1 MYLAS
6 LPVLLF
12 TAIFSIAFLFCAAHG
27 LIVGKTWLAGK
38 FYQRGDNSRGFY
50 KVIATYVFL
59 SVSLP
64 LMLGYLVWIRSL

>member
-1 MYLAS
+1 MHLTS

-12 TAIFSIAFLFCAAHG
+12 IVIVSLAFLACAIHG
-27 LIVGKTWLAGK
+27 LLVGKTWLSGK
-38 FYQRGDNSRGFY
+38 FYRRDDNAKEFY

-59 SVSLP
+59 SVLYP